1 MRWQGREGS
10 RNVEDRRGS
19 KGKMAAGGLGLGGI
33 VIAVVVVLL
42 GGDPGALLQQLNQ
55 APAAVESS
63 TPPSAA
69 EEELAAFVS
78 VVLRE
83 TEITWSRIFQEQV
96 GQPYREPI
104 LVLYTSQVQSAC
116 GVAGA
121 STGPFYCPGDEKLY
135 IDLSFYDDLK
145 QRFGAPG
152 DFAMAYVVAHEVAH
166 HVQNLLG
173 LTDQVD
179 AQRGR
184 ASKEDYNELSVRLE
198 LQADYLAGVWARDAQ
213 GKNLLEPGD
222 LEEALRCAQAIGDD
236 RLQMQ
241 AQGYI
246 VPESFTHGT
255 SEQRKRWFTKGFQSG
270 RIADGDTFG
279 ARVL

>member
-1 MRWQGREGS
+1 
-10 RNVEDRRGS
+10 
-19 KGKMAAGGLGLGGI
+19 MAVGGLGIGGI
-33 VIAVVVVLL
+33 VIALIIVLL
-42 GGDPGALLQQLNQ
+42 GGDLSAFLQQFSQ
-55 APAAVESS
+55 APAANEAPVQAN
-63 TPPSAA
+63 AA
-69 EEELAAFVS
+69 EDELAEFVS

-83 TEITWSRIFQEQV
+83 TELTWTRIFREQV
-96 GQPYREPI
+96 GQAYREPT
-104 LVLYTSQVQSAC
+104 LVLFSSQVQSAC
-116 GVAGA
+116 VVAGS

-135 IDLSFYDDLK
+135 IDLSFYDDLR

-166 HVQNLLG
+166 HVQNLLNI
-173 LTDQVD
+173 TDQVD

-184 ASKEDYNELSVRLE
+184 VSKEQYNALSVRLE

-255 SEQRKRWFTKGFQSG
+255 SEQRQRWFTKCYQSG
-270 RIADGDTFG
+270 QIEDGDTFG
-279 ARVL
+279 ARTL

>member
-19 KGKMAAGGLGLGGI
+19 KGKMAAGGLGIGGI
-33 VIAVVVVLL
+33 IIAVVVMLL
-42 GGDPGALLQQLNQ
+42 GGDPSALLQQLSQ
-55 APAAVESS
+55 APVAAEASA
-63 TPPSAA
+63 PPSAA

-83 TEITWSRIFQEQV
+83 TEVTWSRIFQEQV
-96 GQPYREPI
+96 GQAYREPV

-116 GVAGA
+116 GAAGA

-184 ASKEDYNELSVRLE
+184 VSKEQYNELSVRLE
-198 LQADYLAGVWARDAQ
+198 LQADYFAGVWARDAQ
-213 GKNLLEPGD
+213 GKNLLDPGD

-255 SEQRKRWFTKGFQSG
+255 SEQRKRWFSKGFQSG

>member
-19 KGKMAAGGLGLGGI
+19 KGKMAAGGLGIGGI
-33 VIAVVVVLL
+33 IIAVVIMLL
-42 GGDPGALLQQLNQ
+42 GGDPSALLQQLSQ
-55 APAAVESS
+55 APVAAEAS

-83 TEITWSRIFQEQV
+83 TELTWTRVFQEQV
-96 GQPYREPI
+96 GQPYREPV

-116 GVAGA
+116 GAAGS
-121 STGPFYCPGDEKLY
+121 STGPFYCPGDEKMY

-145 QRFGAPG
+145 RRFGAPG

-184 ASKEDYNELSVRLE
+184 VSKEEYNELSVRLE
-198 LQADYLAGVWARDAQ
+198 LQADFLAGLWARDAQ

-222 LEEALRCAQAIGDD
+222 LEEALRCAEAIGDD

-270 RIADGDTFG
+270 RTADGDTFG
-279 ARVL
+279 ARAL